1 LRCTLK
7 DAGLHLRGEWFR
19 YDRKILRDALII
31 TAKRFPAY
39 AVVRL
44 YAEELR
50 DLRRP
55 IKKLRRYDKYQTR
68 ERTENQ
74 RDT

>member
-1 LRCTLK
+1 L
-7 DAGLHLRGEWFR
+7 
-19 YDRKILRDALII
+19 LRDALII